1 MGRSVSYARG
11 SVAKVYY
18 DVSHFGQVVDD
29 EGNLTGEY
37 CQDIEQ
43 MDWED
48 FKEGL
53 RHDIETLWPSFKP
66 CKEWLD
72 NEDLAFMENRFAYIG
87 LSEYCG
93 CACLWL
99 VPKESEGYYS
109 DDIKRD
115 NLARGWC
122 SKITPKFLAKF
133 GELNR
138 LGSFSNGEA
147 IFERKAV

>member
-1 MGRSVSYARG
+1 MGRSVSYASG

-18 DVSHFGQVVDD
+18 DVSNFGATYDD
-29 EGNLTGEY
+29 AGLPDGGY
-37 CQDIEQ
+37 CGDQGQWE
-43 MDWED
+43 WED

-66 CKEWLD
+66 CKEWLG

-87 LSEYCG
+87 LSEYWG
-93 CACLWL
+93 LACLWL
-99 VPKESEGYYS
+99 VPKDSDGYYPE
-109 DDIKRD
+109 DIKRD

-133 GELNR
+133 GELNK

-147 IFERKAV
+147 IYERKR